1 MTQQAFG
8 IGDLGPV
15 QLALRGVRTHLGFG
29 GIQLLARHGFL
40 ARQAPVALQIGLGVV
55 QQRLG
60 ARQFSLGGGQ
70 RGQVGRVARERGRV
84 ALGAQRHLLGG
95 RQVHFAAQG
104 AHGFDLGLELGHVGL
119 GGGIHRGRVGLRVRL
134 HADAVGDA
142 FLALAGHHRH
152 LLPEFF
158 PDERND
164 RA

>member
-29 GIQLLARHGFL
+29 GIQLRARHGFL

-70 RGQVGRVARERGRV
+70 RGQVGPGV
-84 ALGAQRHLLGG
+84 
-95 RQVHFAAQG
+95 
-104 AHGFDLGLELGHVGL
+104 DLGQQLAPRDGL
-119 GGGIHRGRVGLRVRL
+119 
-134 HADAVGDA
+134 A
-142 FLALAGHHRH
+142 FGSPAPA
-152 LLPEFF
+152 
-158 PDERND
+158 
-164 RA
+164 A